1 MMSQKMVDLVVK
13 AKELGA
19 TLEQVLWACRT
30 NNTCTAIALDVY
42 GVMPI

>member
-1 MMSQKMVDLVVK
+1 MSQKIVDLVVK

-30 NNTCTAIALDVY
+30 NNTCIDIALDIY
-42 GVMPI
+42 GVVPI